1 MDLSIYLKELLF
13 QHDCV
18 ILPEFGGFVA
28 NYRSA
33 GIEKNKSSFSPP
45 SKAISFNKNLTQN
58 DGLLISYVSAQKGI
72 GYVDAKRI
80 VTDFVNEVKKKLDKG
95 KKVTLD
101 AIGTFFYDKQKN
113 LQFEPDPATNFLLD
127 SFGLSYFNF
136 SPLEEYDVSKRIQK
150 KFREKPSVRAEVRKR
165 NLRRIAIAVP
175 ILVALVLI
183 PLKTDIFKFKFDISS
198 LNPFKTGKK
207 VEVLDESTVD
217 QKINDAATIL
227 PEKEF
232 AGKSTEEPGP
242 VVINEPEESKEEAL
256 LAKEP
261 SDQYYLIAGSFK
273 IRDNALRLKDQL
285 TNQGYHSSIFESKD
299 KFYRVSMLVFSDKKE
314 ALKAF
319 YAVRKEEDRSDVWL
333 LKE

>member
-18 ILPEFGGFVA
+18 ILPDFGGFVA

-33 GIEKNKSSFSPP
+33 GIKKNQNSLYPP
-45 SKAISFNKNLTQN
+45 SKAISFNKNLVHN
-58 DGLLISYVSAQKGI
+58 DGLLISYVSGKKGI

-101 AIGTFFYDKQKN
+101 AVGTFFYDKQKN
-113 LQFEPDPATNFLLD
+113 LQFEPDTNSNFLLD

-136 SPLEEYDVSKRIQK
+136 STLEEYDVSKRIQK
-150 KFREKPSVRAEVRKR
+150 KFREKPPLRAEVRKR

-183 PLKTDIFKFKFDISS
+183 PLKTDILNFNFDISS
-198 LNPFKTGKK
+198 LNPFKTNK
-207 VEVLDESTVD
+207 VVAVNDKATTD
-217 QKINDAATIL
+217 QAISDAATIS
-227 PEKEF
+227 PEEEF
-232 AGKSTEEPGP
+232 AGKNSEETEQ
-242 VVINEPEESKEEAL
+242 VISKEPEEIVDEPLLVEEPL
-256 LAKEP
+256 N
-261 SDQYYLIAGSFK
+261 QYYLIAGSFK
-273 IRDNALRLKDQL
+273 IRDNALRFKDQL
-285 TNQGYHSSIFESKD
+285 TNEGYHSSIFESKD

-319 YAVRKEEDRSDVWL
+319 YSVRKEEDRSDVWL